1 MSENLK
7 VFIKDN
13 DLDKIHTE
21 YFQTLQH
28 AEYYVM
34 NENSFMNK
42 SLEIVSQLLEE
53 DSKNYCKP

>member
-1 MSENLK
+1 MFEKLK

-42 SLEIVSQLLEE
+42 SLEIIYPMHEE
-53 DSKNYCKP
+53 LQKNIC